1 MLLATV
7 KLLSLPYDCENG
19 YSYTADEYAY
29 AGAFVGVPFGAGN
42 RISLGVI
49 TKLSDE
55 ADDGIAYKAI
65 DHVYG
70 RYYSLSSEQ
79 LSLVEFLQSTT
90 FCSFGDAVRTVFP
103 TAILGTL
110 DELYET
116 TDKPLPELNA
126 KVCEVYSVISSKTIN
141 TRSAL
146 IKEFGA
152 AVTEAVSYLCR
163 NGYLTKTSLAKEG
176 RNIVYDEYYTLV
188 SEITTKSE
196 AQNAV
201 IAYLKEH
208 GKSEKAD
215 ICSDLQIKPAV
226 LKALCNKNAVVCEKT
241 ERYRRAFK
249 INGEQN
255 DSVLNGE
262 QKAAAD
268 ELIKLS
274 GTGKPEAALLYGV
287 TGAGKTLVIKA
298 VCDAVIRSGRKV
310 IMLVPEI
317 ALTPQSLRVFS
328 SYYGDRIAV
337 LHSSLSEGERFDAWR
352 RIKNGDADMIIGTRS
367 ASFAPVPDLG
377 LFVIDEEQETTY
389 KSDSTPKYRAVD
401 IARFRCGKNNAMML
415 LSSATPSVE
424 SFYKA
429 KQGKY
434 HLVRL
439 SSRYGDAKLPD
450 VITADL
456 RQDYAA
462 GITDPVGTK
471 LCALLNETYRK
482 GEQSILFL
490 NRRGYSNYVC
500 CKMCGKVIMCPRCDV
515 SLTYHKVRGS
525 DKGRLMCHYCGF
537 SVKEPDKCPDC
548 GSEHIGRVGYGTQRI
563 DEQIAAAVPGARV
576 LRMDADT
583 TTEKN
588 AYDRILNDFRSHK
601 ADILVGT
608 QMVTKGHDF
617 PDVTLVGVVMTDNA
631 LYLDDYHAHERSFS
645 LLTQVIGRAGRGKK
659 PGRAVIQTFNPEH
672 EIIELSR
679 KQDYDKFFEDEIKM
693 REMLLFPPFCD
704 ILLFSLQSD
713 DEELLHRAAA
723 ELRSAIEYRLAND
736 YKDVKMLIYGPCEM
750 QIYRLNGICRMQLLC
765 KLRMGKRQRQ
775 LTSEIIKAFMKKY
788 PRHLSIS
795 TDINPNQM

>member
-1 MLLATV
+1 MLVAVV

-19 YSYTADEYAY
+19 YSYTADEYAFV
-29 AGAFVGVPFGAGN
+29 GAFVTVPFGAGN

-49 TKLSDE
+49 TELKDE
-55 ADDGIAYKAI
+55 AEDGIAYKAV

-70 RYYSLSSEQ
+70 RFYSLSSEL
-79 LSLVEFLQSTT
+79 LSLAEYLQRTT

-103 TAILGTL
+103 TAILGAL
-110 DELYET
+110 DERYDI

-126 KVCEVYSVISSKTIN
+126 KVSAVYSVIASKTIY

-163 NGYLTKTSLAKEG
+163 NGYLTRTSLAKESK
-176 RNIVYDEYYTLV
+176 NIVYDEYYTLI

-196 AQNAV
+196 AQNKI
-201 IAYLKEH
+201 IAYLKEN
-208 GKSEKAD
+208 GKTEKSK
-215 ICSDLQIKPAV
+215 IISDLSVSSANIR
-226 LKALCNKNAVVCEKT
+226 ALCDKGAVSCEKT
-241 ERYRRAFK
+241 ERYRQAFK
-249 INGEQN
+249 ISEEKNPDTLNCEQ
-255 DSVLNGE
+255 
-262 QKAAAD
+262 QKASD
-268 ELIKLS
+268 ELIKLC

-287 TGAGKTLVIKA
+287 TGAGKTLVIKS
-298 VCDAVIRSGRKV
+298 VCDAVINSGRKV

-317 ALTPQSLRVFS
+317 ALTPQSLRIFS
-328 SYYGDRIAV
+328 SFYGERIAV
-337 LHSSLSEGERFDAWR
+337 LHSSLSEGERLDAWR
-352 RIKNGDADMIIGTRS
+352 RIKNGDADMVIGTRS
-367 ASFAPVPDLG
+367 AAFAPVPDLG

-389 KSDSTPKYRAVD
+389 KSESSPKYRAVD
-401 IARFRCGKNNAMML
+401 IARFRCGKNNALML
-415 LSSATPSVE
+415 LSSATPSTD

-434 HLVRL
+434 SLVRL
-439 SSRYGDAKLPD
+439 SSRYGDAKLPE

-456 RQDYAA
+456 REDYAQ
-462 GITDPVGTK
+462 GVTDPVGTK
-471 LCALLNETYRK
+471 LCSLLNETYRR

-500 CKMCGKVIMCPRCDV
+500 CKMCGKVIMCPRCDI

-525 DKGRLMCHYCGF
+525 EKGRLMCHYCGY
-537 SVKEPDKCPDC
+537 SVTEPEKCPDC
-548 GSEHIGRVGYGTQRI
+548 GSEHIGRIGYGTQRI
-563 DEQIAAAVPGARV
+563 DEQIKNAVPGAVV

-588 AYDRILNDFRSHK
+588 AYDRILNDFREHK

-672 EIIELSR
+672 EIIELSK
-679 KQDYDKFFEDEIKM
+679 KQDYDKFFESEIKM

-704 ILLFSLQSD
+704 IVLFSLQSD
-713 DEELLHRAAA
+713 DEELLHRAAMQ
-723 ELRSAIEYRLAND
+723 LRKAIEGRLAAEFSD
-736 YKDVKMLIYGPCEM
+736 IKMLMYGPCEM
-750 QIYRLNGICRMQLLC
+750 QIYRINGICRMQLLC
-765 KLRMGKRQRQ
+765 KTRMGARQR
-775 LTSEIIKAFMKKY
+775 LLVSGVIKAFMKKY
-788 PRHLSIS
+788 PRHIGIS
-795 TDINPNQM
+795 VDINPNQM